1 MSCKRIAGDCGVRAK
16 PRAASS
22 IKDVRGYE
30 AVKYV
35 VLLGDGMA
43 DYPSRQLGGKTPLE
57 CAVTPFLDQIAS
69 EGTLGLVD
77 TIPEGFT
84 PGSDVANLSVLGY
97 DPKETYTGR
106 GPLEA
111 ASQGIALG
119 QGDIAYRCNLVHIGE
134 PGEGA
139 AFMDDFTAGHISS
152 TEAREIILELNQK
165 LNASRYQFYPGV
177 GYRHLLVWRNA
188 AGSPQTT
195 PPHDIPGKPIAPFL
209 PRGDYAEE
217 ILGLMSGA
225 ADLLKDHPVNA
236 VRAAEGK
243 KTANSIWLWGQGGKP
258 QMSPLTEKYQLKGGM
273 ISAVDLLNGLG
284 IYAGLKPLRVEGA
297 TGYIDT
303 NYEGKAAMALD
314 ALKFMDFV
322 FLHLEAPD
330 EMGHEGN
337 AKGKI
342 MAIEFFDEKI
352 VGPILTRIG
361 ELGEYR
367 ILVLSDHPTPIDV
380 RTHVGDPSPFA
391 VLSSNREENS
401 ARGLKFTEAQARDTG
416 LVVSPGHLLMDKF
429 IRDWSAFLGK

>member
-1 MSCKRIAGDCGVRAK
+1 M
-16 PRAASS
+16 
-22 IKDVRGYE
+22 
-30 AVKYV
+30 KYV

-57 CAVTPFLDQIAS
+57 RAVTPFLDQIAS

-134 PGEGA
+134 PQEGP

-152 TEAREIILELNQK
+152 PEAREIILDLNKK
-165 LNASRYQFYPGV
+165 LSTSRYQFYPGV

-195 PPHDIPGKPIAPFL
+195 PPHDIPGKPIVPFL
-209 PRGDYAEE
+209 PQGDCAEE
-217 ILGLMSGA
+217 ILGLMRAA
-225 ADLLKDHPVNA
+225 ADILKDHPVNTA
-236 VRAAEGK
+236 RVAEGK
-243 KTANSIWLWGQGGKP
+243 KAANSIWLWGQGGKP
-258 QMSPLTEKYQLKGGM
+258 QMAPLTEKYGLRGGM

-342 MAIEFFDEKI
+342 LAIEFFDEKI

-380 RTHVGDPSPFA
+380 KTHVGDPSPFA
-391 VLSSNREENS
+391 VLSSRREENL
-401 ARGLKFTEAQARDTG
+401 ARGLKFSEAQAGAAG

-429 IRDWSAFLGK
+429 LRNWSSFLGK